1 MEESFS
7 LHANDLAIPYNNENV
22 NFNAFFD
29 SENFKIE
36 NFKRIDENG
45 GNEATTVVITTPENR
60 ASTMF
65 IKSSTLIF
73 TIFSTFLVLFVIW
86 I

>member
-45 GNEATTVVITTPENR
+45 GNGTVTEPPVTDNVKKCKYLF
-60 ASTMF
+60 ML
-65 IKSSTLIF
+65 IK
-73 TIFSTFLVLFVIW
+73 
-86 I
+86 

>member
-1 MEESFS
+1 LEESFS
-7 LHANDLAIPYNNENV
+7 LHAYELAIPYNNENID
-22 NFNAFFD
+22 FKAFFD

-36 NFKRIDENG
+36 NFKRIDEND
-45 GNEATTVVITTPENR
+45 GNEATTVVIKTPENR

-73 TIFSTFLVLFVIW
+73 IIFTTFLVLFVI
-86 I
+86 

>member
-1 MEESFS
+1 LEKSFS
-7 LHANDLAIPYNNENV
+7 LNADELAIPYNNENV
-22 NFNAFFD
+22 NFKAFFD

-36 NFKRIDENG
+36 NFKRIDENV
-45 GNEATTVVITTPENR
+45 GNEATTVAITTLENR

-73 TIFSTFLVLFVIW
+73 TIFTTFLVLFVI
-86 I
+86 